1 MRRPITIVLLLLL
14 IGGVAYYVYTHG
26 WKKPDWANSL
36 FSSSADSATTAK
48 VKAAFGLSK
57 RVSAHDIGVSTT
69 DSVVTLTGKAPSED
83 VKSLAAEIARDTEGV
98 KEVISQIEV
107 DPSAQPTTESVR
119 VEDLEIRSAIL
130 ESFARSP
137 ELGGKNI
144 EVKAENRVVTL
155 SGAVDTPAQKNGAEQ
170 TARAVDGVAGVT
182 NNLTVTNPQA
192 ATEPPSTTAA
202 PADPGMDL
210 AKRVKFE
217 LYETGAFDILT
228 MNVKAEDS
236 AITLSGTVRT
246 RAEQLLAE
254 RVAQGVPGAKK
265 VINELKVAAAPA
277 PARK

>member
-1 MRRPITIVLLLLL
+1 MRRLITIVLLLLL
-14 IGGVAYYVYTHG
+14 IGGVAFYVYKHG

-36 FSSSADSATTAK
+36 FSSSADGATTAK

-57 RVSAHDIGVSTT
+57 RISAHDIGVSTT
-69 DSVVTLTGKAPSED
+69 DGVVTLTGKAPSED

-98 KEVISQIEV
+98 KEVVNQIEV
-107 DPSAQPTTESVR
+107 DPSAQPTSESVR

-144 EVKAENRVVTL
+144 EVKVENRVVTL
-155 SGAVDTPAQKNGAEQ
+155 SGSVDTPAQKNGAEQ

-182 NNLTVTNPQA
+182 NNVTVTNPQA
-192 ATEPPSTTAA
+192 ATEPPATNAA
-202 PADPGMDL
+202 PADPGIDL

-217 LYETGAFDILT
+217 LYETGAFDTLT
-228 MNVKAEDS
+228 MNVKAEDGT
-236 AITLSGTVRT
+236 ITLSGTVRT

-254 RVAQGVPGAKK
+254 RVAQSVPGVKK
-265 VINELKVAAAPA
+265 VINELKVAAAA